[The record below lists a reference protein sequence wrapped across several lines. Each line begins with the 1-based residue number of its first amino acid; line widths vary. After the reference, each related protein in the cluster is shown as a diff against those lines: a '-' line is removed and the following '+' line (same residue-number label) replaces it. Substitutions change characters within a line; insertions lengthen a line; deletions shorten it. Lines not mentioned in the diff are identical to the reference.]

1 MSRRNAQSAVL
12 DAMRQ
17 VKHAGFVASK
27 GSRATM
33 KAASTQLTSA
43 LWHSQET
50 RRPYLYTAGMYR
62 RSFLNWDAAHSDG
75 QGEVPRRIFTLWTG
89 DGPLP
94 EARQRGLDALQDTQH
109 GIEVVLVTPE
119 SMHEWIV
126 PGHDLHPAYQNLSL
140 VHRSD
145 YLRAYLLHHHGG
157 GYSDVKAPN
166 HHWGPAFEQL
176 AHDDLWLIGY
186 PERSTQWV
194 AQLPRQLGRDLKR
207 NYRIVP
213 GGGSFVARAD
223 STFTREWM
231 AELERRLD
239 YLGPLIEQH
248 PGGVRNEVLEYPVSW
263 NDLLAKIIHPLALKH
278 HGRVAVREDLL
289 PDLTNY
295 R

>member
-1 MSRRNAQSAVL
+1 MSAENAPTAVL
-12 DAMRQ
+12 GVMRQ

-27 GSRATM
+27 RSRAAM
-33 KAASTQLTSA
+33 KTTSTQLTSA
-43 LWHSQET
+43 LWHDQEA
-50 RRPYLYTAGMYR
+50 RRPYVYAAGMYR
-62 RSFLNWDAAHSDG
+62 RSFLNWDADHSEG

-94 EARQRGLDALQDTQH
+94 DVRQRGLDALRDVQH
-109 GIEVVLVTPE
+109 GIEIVLVTPKNV
-119 SMHEWIV
+119 HEWIV
-126 PGHDLHPAYQNLSL
+126 PGHDLHPAYENLSL

-166 HHWGPAFEQL
+166 HHWGPAFDQL
-176 AHDDLWLIGY
+176 AQDNLWLVGY

-194 AQLPRQLGRDLKR
+194 AQLPRKLGLDLKR

-213 GGGSFVARAD
+213 GGSALVARAD

-239 YLGPLIEQH
+239 YLGPLLEQN

-263 NDLLAKIIHPLALKH
+263 NDLLAKITHPLALKH
-278 HGRVAVREDLL
+278 HGRIAVREALL
-289 PDLTNY
+289 PDIVSY

>member
-94 EARQRGLDALQDTQH
+94 EVRQRGLDALQDTLH

-119 SMHEWIV
+119 NMHKWIV

-239 YLGPLIEQH
+239 YLGPLLEQH